1 VHREK
6 SQLKIGRVK
15 WDFETVTASDY
26 TVHIEFSD
34 EKQLS
39 MWRAL
44 AATELAMSKG
54 MALKTHLINEVQ
66 KHGRDMGSDVEL
78 VVADAVLVF

>member
-1 VHREK
+1 
-6 SQLKIGRVK
+6 
-15 WDFETVTASDY
+15 
-26 TVHIEFSD
+26 
-34 EKQLS
+34 
-39 MWRAL
+39 MWRAV
-44 AATELAMSKG
+44 AATELEMSKG